1 MLGSIMHVGL
11 GVASI
16 VNALWLVQP
25 LLKIVI
31 LVTMFRRKLHVRY
44 PLFFSYLAY
53 GVAVTALLYAVH
65 GSYRAYFYAYWSTT
79 AVSSMLI
86 LGVIYELF
94 TSMFRQHHA
103 LRDFGSML
111 FRWAV
116 VMVAM
121 MAALLLFSGI
131 NPTKNSVINS
141 IMNLDRSVGVMQSGM
156 LLFLVLF
163 SPYLKIPWRHQIS
176 GIALG
181 FGVHSS
187 IRMLLLSQ
195 WIHGVFG
202 ASNLN
207 ILSMAAYNWTLVIW
221 LVYACMRVPEE
232 NTPNMLLRPQRWNEA
247 LLDASQPANGPVL
260 LGIENIVERALSA
273 RAAKPAHTN

>member
-1 MLGSIMHVGL
+1 MLGLIMQAGL
-11 GVASI
+11 NVSNL
-16 VNALWLVQP
+16 VTALWLVQP
-25 LLKIVI
+25 LLKIAI
-31 LVTMFRRKLHVRY
+31 LVTMFRRKLHLRY

-53 GVAVTALLYAVH
+53 GVLVTALLYAVH

-79 AVSSMLI
+79 AVSSMLV
-86 LGVIYELF
+86 LGVVYELF

-103 LRDFGSML
+103 LRDFGGML

-131 NPTKNSVINS
+131 NPTRNSIVNS
-141 IMNLDRSVGVMQSGM
+141 IMNLDRSVGVMQAGM

-181 FGVHSS
+181 FGVHSTV
-187 IRMLLLSQ
+187 RMLLLSQ

-202 ASNLN
+202 APNLN
-207 ILSMAAYNWTLVIW
+207 MLSMLAYDWTLLIW
-221 LVYACMRVPEE
+221 LVYACLPIPSEAGS
-232 NTPNMLLRPQRWNEA
+232 NMLLRPQRWNEA
-247 LLDASQPANGPVL
+247 LLDVAHPANGPVL
-260 LGIENIVERALSA
+260 MGIEDLVDRTMST
-273 RAAKPAHTN
+273 RVRKVMHTN

>member
-1 MLGSIMHVGL
+1 MATSLFHVNDL
-11 GVASI
+11 
-16 VNALWLVQP
+16 LWLAQP

-53 GVAVTALLYAVH
+53 GVLVTALLFAVK
-65 GSYRAYFYAYWSTT
+65 GSYHAYFYAYWSTA
-79 AVSSMLI
+79 AVSSMLV

-94 TSMFRQHHA
+94 TAMFRQHHA

-121 MAALLLFSGI
+121 LAALLMFSGI
-131 NPTKNSVINS
+131 NPTSNSVVNS
-141 IMNLDRSVGVMQSGM
+141 IANLDRSVGVMQCGM

-163 SPYLKIPWRHQIS
+163 TPYLKISWRHQIC

-181 FGVHSS
+181 FGLNST

-195 WIHGVFG
+195 WIHGMFG
-202 ASNLN
+202 LTFLN
-207 ILSMAAYNWTLVIW
+207 AVNMAAYDWTLLVW
-221 LVYACMRVPEE
+221 LAYALLPVPTEAV
-232 NTPNMLLRPQRWNEA
+232 PNMLLRPQRWNEA
-247 LLDASQPANGPVL
+247 LLDVSHPSNGPVL
-260 LGIENIVERALSA
+260 LGIESIVDETMSTRSRTAM
-273 RAAKPAHTN
+273 RTN

>member
-232 NTPNMLLRPQRWNEA
+232 NAPNMLLRPQRWNEA

-260 LGIENIVERALSA
+260 LGIETIVERALSA

>member
-232 NTPNMLLRPQRWNEA
+232 NAPNMLLRPQRWNEA